1 MRSPI
6 AWYGG
11 KIQMAKSIVSQF
23 PPHTTFVDVFGGS
36 AAILLAKEPSP
47 VEVYNDIHS
56 GLVTLFRVLRDPEL
70 FPRFERMCQLTPYS
84 REEMEHC
91 RASWQTEPDQVTKA
105 WMFFVAVRQGF
116 VGSHQGT
123 KAAWSYAVGTSRQ
136 GRAKVVN
143 AWLGVV
149 DRLPEISARFKDVQV
164 EYRDWASI
172 LADYDTPDTLFY
184 CDPPYVP
191 DTRVSTNDYLHEMDE
206 PAHTALVERL
216 LTIKGKAV
224 LSGYDHALYAPL
236 GRAGWDTRYTV
247 RRSTAANYKTSKG
260 HSMRT
265 EVLWFNPAAQQA
277 TEVAS

>member
-11 KIQMAKSIVSQF
+11 KTKMAKSIVSQF

-70 FPRFERMCQLTPYS
+70 FPQFEWLCQLTLYS

-91 RASWQTEPDQVTKA
+91 RASWQTESDQVTKA
-105 WMFFVAVRQGF
+105 WMFFVATRQGF
-116 VGSHQGT
+116 VGSG
-123 KAAWSYAVGTSRQ
+123 AWAY
-136 GRAKVVN
+136 
-143 AWLGVV
+143 GVV
-149 DRLPEISARFKDVQV
+149 PDKSGKNQNVQRWLNAIDRLAAVCQRLSTVQV
-164 EYRDWASI
+164 EQAAWARV
-172 LADYDTPDTLFY
+172 LDRYDTPDTLFY

-191 DTRVSTNDYLHEMDE
+191 DTRVSKNDYLHEMDE
-206 PAHTALVERL
+206 AAHTALVEKL
-216 LTIKGKAV
+216 LTIRGKAV

-236 GRAGWDTRYTV
+236 GRAGWDTRYAV
-247 RRSTAANYKTSKG
+247 RRSIAANYKTSKG
-260 HSMRT
+260 RTTRT
-265 EVLWFNPAAQQA
+265 EVLWFNPAAQRSVEA
-277 TEVAS
+277 AS